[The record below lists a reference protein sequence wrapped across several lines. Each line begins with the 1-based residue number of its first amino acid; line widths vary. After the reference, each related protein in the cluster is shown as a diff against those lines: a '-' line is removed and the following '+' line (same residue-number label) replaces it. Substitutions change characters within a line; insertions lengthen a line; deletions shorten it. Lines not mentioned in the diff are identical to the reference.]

1 MFVATRM
8 MLLTVVMEMLFSF
21 DDYDGQ
27 DDGDLG
33 VEEGDGNDD
42 DHHKF
47 SSLPRCFLNYA
58 CLNHEYLTCA
68 V

>member
-1 MFVATRM
+1 MLLVRNNIFMFVGTRM

-33 VEEGDGNDD
+33 VEEGDGTDD
-42 DHHKF
+42 DHHKL
-47 SSLPRCFLNYA
+47 SSLPRCFLIMLA
-58 CLNHEYLTCA
+58 
-68 V
+68 